1 MTKQITHI
9 CFDLDDTLYEQI
21 TPFKQALLSVK
32 PVQEELLREIYA
44 SFRMHSNELFF
55 LHQRKEISFQTMHIK
70 RIQLAMADY
79 GISIS
84 DKEAECFQLNYQQ
97 GQYAISLSKDTVQ
110 LLAYVS
116 SKGVKISM
124 ITNGPEEHQRRKIK
138 SLGLQSWI
146 EEKDIFIS
154 SAVGISKPDSRIF
167 HMADQSALYV
177 GDSYENDI
185 SGATGAGWDVIWLN
199 KYGLPDKSGLADYIV
214 QNDGE
219 LLQLIRQLI

>member
-124 ITNGPEEHQRRKIK
+124 LTKGPEEHQRRKIK

-146 EEKDIFIS
+146 EEKDILIS

-167 HMADQSALYV
+167 HMVDQSALYV
-177 GDSYENDI
+177 
-185 SGATGAGWDVIWLN
+185 
-199 KYGLPDKSGLADYIV
+199 
-214 QNDGE
+214 
-219 LLQLIRQLI
+219 

>member
-55 LHQRKEISFQTMHIK
+55 LHQRKEI
-70 RIQLAMADY
+70 
-79 GISIS
+79 
-84 DKEAECFQLNYQQ
+84 CFQLKYQQ

-146 EEKDIFIS
+146 EEKDILIS

-167 HMADQSALYV
+167 HMVDQSALYV

-185 SGATGAGWDVIWLN
+185 IGAKGAGWDVIWLN

>member
-21 TPFKQALLSVK
+21 TPFKQALLTVQ

-55 LHQRKEISFQTMHIK
+55 LHQKKEISFQTMHIK
-70 RIQLAMADY
+70 RIQLTMADH

-84 DKEAECFQLNYQQ
+84 DKEAERFQLNYQQ

-138 SLGLQSWI
+138 SLGLQRWI
-146 EEKDIFIS
+146 EEKDILIS
-154 SAVGISKPDSRIF
+154 SAVGISKPDPRIF

-177 GDSYENDI
+177 GDSYENDVI
-185 SGATGAGWDVIWLN
+185 GAKGAGWDVIWLN
-199 KYGLPDKSGLADYIV
+199 KYGLPDDKGLADYIV

-219 LLQLIRQLI
+219 LLQLIKQLI